1 VHAPSEEKSDN
12 SKDCFY
18 EELEHVFFFYLFRK
32 YHLKI
37 VLGYFNTKVG
47 GENIFKPTI
56 ENESIHQN
64 SNDYGIRIIN
74 FAT

>member
-1 VHAPSEEKSDN
+1 M
-12 SKDCFY
+12 F
-18 EELEHVFFFYLFRK
+18 FFFYLFRK